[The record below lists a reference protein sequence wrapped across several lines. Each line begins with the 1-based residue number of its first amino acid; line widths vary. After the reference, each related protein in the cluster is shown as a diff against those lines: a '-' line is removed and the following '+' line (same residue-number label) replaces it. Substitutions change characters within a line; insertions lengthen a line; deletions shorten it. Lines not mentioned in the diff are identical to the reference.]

1 MDLLAVL
8 RSERLTLRPATDDD
22 VDALVALLAEPEVAA
37 WWGRYDAERVR
48 EELACTPS
56 LAIVV
61 DGTVAGWLHVNEEA
75 DPQYPSVWFDI
86 GVTTRLRG
94 QGYGREALRL
104 AIRHQIARGHH
115 RFVIDPATENER
127 AIRSYAAV
135 GFRPV
140 GIMRRYERAPDGRWR
155 DGLLMD
161 LLAEDLV

>member
-1 MDLLAVL
+1 MELLTVL
-8 RSERLTLRPATDDD
+8 EGERLTLRPATEDD
-22 VDALVALLAEPEVAA
+22 VAALVALLAEPDVAL
-37 WWGRYDAERVR
+37 WWGRYDADRVR
-48 EELACTPS
+48 EELGSVAS

-61 DGTVAGWLHVNEEA
+61 AGEVAGWLHVNEEA
-75 DPQYPSVWFDI
+75 DPHYPSVWFDI

-94 QGYGREALRL
+94 QGYGQEALRL

-115 RFVIDPATENER
+115 RFVIDPSVENER

-140 GIMRRYERAPDGRWR
+140 GVMRRYERAEDGRWR

-161 LLAEDLV
+161 LLAEELT